1 MERTSTFKEI
11 IFALLLCLL
20 ILLVLALIFYN
31 FIPNNKTLPEL
42 EQYST
47 PAEISKELNDEAGAD
62 EERVVLTYQV
72 DAPEVEN
79 YERINSY
86 NPGRPNPLQNLDA
99 VADGSSGTSGTSGST
114 ASGSSST
121 SGSTA
126 SGTSSNSGSG
136 ASSSSSAASSNPA
149 SSGST
154 ASSSTGTSSGSSSG
168 TSAYA
173 NPAKDPNTK

>member
-47 PAEISKELNDEAGAD
+47 PAEISKELNEEAGAD

-86 NPGRPNPLQNLDA
+86 NPGRPNPLQNFETQA
-99 VADGSSGTSGTSGST
+99 ADGSNGTTGTTGST
-114 ASGSSST
+114 GSST
-121 SGSTA
+121 SGSST
-126 SGTSSNSGSG
+126 SGTSSNSG
-136 ASSSSSAASSNPA
+136 SSSSAASSNPA